1 MTSSILN
8 AMPIV
13 ASTYADQM
21 GVNIVVSNQASTDGK
36 TINTVLDE
44 TNLAASWGYL
54 CHEAAHIK
62 HSDFTIQSD
71 LQFRNEVIG
80 AKLANHPIFFS
91 LVNML
96 EDNRIE
102 FLFMQEYPGM
112 NRTFNA
118 MNQHLIDK
126 GLWSVDVNADAP
138 NAVSQLLMIYPAGH
152 MAGLNYGS
160 CTELSK
166 QSFQTLKDVIGITHA
181 KWVANIAMS
190 SVKAKN
196 ERECAVLAAK
206 LLQYMLDNTP
216 QPDKANK
223 PTDKQQGDSQAG
235 DQQGNSQSGDQQ
247 GNSQGGD
254 QQGNSQGGDQQ
265 GNSQGGDQ
273 QGSCQGGDQQGSS
286 QGGDQQGNSQGGDQQ
301 GNTQGGGHQGNSQ
314 PICNETTIVDFT
326 DKGELTAAILN
337 ASENKDGISKNV
349 VMASTLLKA
358 KPLTRGGIVP
368 NFNFDEEKAKLLL
381 LGNKV
386 RSFIKARSQDK
397 CLPSRTGRNL
407 NGRKIAKIMQGCK
420 RPFTRTIIGDSTS
433 TGVYISLDISGSM
446 NRQSRIEI
454 ARTATVGIAHV
465 INSIKDANVS
475 VSAFNDEVKVIKS
488 FNDQL
493 QSRKGAFGVRA
504 GGNTNMMPA
513 LLHGVKELS
522 NCKKSRRM
530 MIIITDGK
538 TSDSKNAASTVSA
551 IKASGVDVHCVG
563 IQMSGNRS
571 VLDQLFTSSGWV
583 NINSADELN
592 KALFNIVKQSL

>member
-1 MTSSILN
+1 
-8 AMPIV
+8 MPIV

-62 HSDFTIQSD
+62 HSDFTIAGD
-71 LQFRNEVIG
+71 LQFRHEVIG
-80 AKLANHPIFFS
+80 EKLANHPLFFS

-96 EDNRIE
+96 EDSRIE

-118 MNQHLIDK
+118 MNQQLIDK

-138 NAVSQLLMIYPAGH
+138 NAVMQLLILYPAGQ
-152 MAGLNYGS
+152 MAGLNYSS

-166 QSFQTLKDVIGITHA
+166 QSFQTLTDVIGITHA

-190 SVKAKN
+190 SIKAKN
-196 ERECAVLAAK
+196 HRECAALAAK
-206 LLQYMLDNTP
+206 VLQYMLDNTP

-223 PTDKQQGDSQAG
+223 PSDKQQSD
-235 DQQGNSQSGDQQ
+235 SQSGDQQ

-254 QQGNSQGGDQQ
+254 QQGNSQ
-265 GNSQGGDQ
+265 
-273 QGSCQGGDQQGSS
+273 
-286 QGGDQQGNSQGGDQQ
+286 
-301 GNTQGGGHQGNSQ
+301 
-314 PICNETTIVDFT
+314 PICNDTTFVDFT
-326 DKGELTAAILN
+326 DKGQLTAAILN

-368 NFNFDEEKAKLLL
+368 NFNFDEEKAKLILM
-381 LGNKV
+381 GNKV

-397 CLPSRTGRNL
+397 RLPSRTGRNL

-420 RPFTRTIIGDSTS
+420 RPFIRNIIGDSTS

-446 NRQSRIEI
+446 NRKSRIEI

-488 FNDQL
+488 FSEQL
-493 QSRKGAFGVRA
+493 QSRKGAFGVKA

-522 NCKKSRRM
+522 NCKKSRKM

-538 TSDSKNAASTVSA
+538 TSDSKNAASTISA

-563 IQMSGNRS
+563 IQMSGRRS

>member
-247 GNSQGGD
+247 GNSQGG
-254 QQGNSQGGDQQ
+254 
-265 GNSQGGDQ
+265 
-273 QGSCQGGDQQGSS
+273 C
-286 QGGDQQGNSQGGDQQ
+286 
-301 GNTQGGGHQGNSQ
+301 HQGNSQ

-538 TSDSKNAASTVSA
+538 TSDSTNAASTVSA
-551 IKASGVDVHCVG
+551 IKGSGVDVHCVG
-563 IQMSGNRS
+563 IQMGGHRS

>member
-62 HSDFTIQSD
+62 HSDFTIAGD
-71 LQFRNEVIG
+71 LQFRHEVIG
-80 AKLANHPIFFS
+80 EKLANHPLFFS

-96 EDNRIE
+96 EDSRIE

-118 MNQHLIDK
+118 MNQQLIDK

-138 NAVSQLLMIYPAGH
+138 NAVMQLLILYPAGQ
-152 MAGLNYGS
+152 MAGLNYSS

-166 QSFQTLKDVIGITHA
+166 QSFQTLTDVIGITHA

-190 SVKAKN
+190 SIKAKN
-196 ERECAVLAAK
+196 HRECAALAAK
-206 LLQYMLDNTP
+206 VLQYMLDNTP

-223 PTDKQQGDSQAG
+223 PSDKQQSD
-235 DQQGNSQSGDQQ
+235 SQSGDQQ

-254 QQGNSQGGDQQ
+254 QQGNSQ
-265 GNSQGGDQ
+265 
-273 QGSCQGGDQQGSS
+273 
-286 QGGDQQGNSQGGDQQ
+286 
-301 GNTQGGGHQGNSQ
+301 
-314 PICNETTIVDFT
+314 PICNDTTFVDFT
-326 DKGELTAAILN
+326 DKGQLTAAILN

-368 NFNFDEEKAKLLL
+368 NFNFDEEKAKLILM
-381 LGNKV
+381 GNKV

-397 CLPSRTGRNL
+397 RLPSRTGRNL

-420 RPFTRTIIGDSTS
+420 RPFIRNIIGDSTS

-446 NRQSRIEI
+446 NRKSRIEI

-488 FNDQL
+488 FSEQL
-493 QSRKGAFGVRA
+493 QSRKGAFGVKA

-522 NCKKSRRM
+522 NCKKSRKM

-538 TSDSKNAASTVSA
+538 TSDSKNAASTISA

-563 IQMSGNRS
+563 IQMSGRRS